1 MLATLAVPLCA
12 ITVAVAVA
20 VVPLSAS
27 PQDARAV
34 HDEPVVSTPS
44 SNPSPNPSST
54 LTSATSSTSVRVTG
68 TVYRYDSA
76 AHHVVLRT
84 SDGLQTIAL
93 TAATQ
98 IREGTHVLAAAQLG
112 TRLGMRVIVRV
123 REVTG
128 RPEAVSVHVVPPPA
142 SHETP

>member
-1 MLATLAVPLCA
+1 M
-12 ITVAVAVA
+12 
-20 VVPLSAS
+20 
-27 PQDARAV
+27 
-34 HDEPVVSTPS
+34 
-44 SNPSPNPSST
+44 
-54 LTSATSSTSVRVTG
+54 RVTG

-98 IREGTHVLAAAQLG
+98 IREGTHVLAADELG

-128 RPEAVSVHVVPPPA
+128 GAEAVSVHVVPPLV
-142 SHETP
+142 SDETP